1 MPFHKITK
9 IYLDMDG
16 VIADFNTEYIR
27 QHGIHPRQAEKEK
40 KFEPYF
46 RQMIEA
52 GGFEKLPLMHD
63 AHLGLDYLK
72 RIPITTEILSSTAR
86 EEVHN
91 VIQGQKIR
99 WLKKHNIDFNPILVP
114 GKRYKKE
121 YARPDTLLIDD
132 TEVNIKQFREAGGHA
147 IYHKD
152 WVTTLAILKLYV

>member
-1 MPFHKITK
+1 MPFHKISK

-16 VIADFNTEYIR
+16 VIADFNREYIR

-46 RQMIEA
+46 RQMIDNK
-52 GGFEKLPLMHD
+52 GFEKLPLMAD
-63 AHLGLDYLK
+63 AQVGLDYLNK
-72 RIPITTEILSSTAR
+72 ISITTEILSSTAR
-86 EEVHN
+86 PEIHEEV
-91 VIQGQKIR
+91 QEQKIN
-99 WLKKHNIDFNPILVP
+99 WLKKHNITFKPILVP
-114 GKRYKKE
+114 GKRHKKE

-132 TEVNIKQFREAGGHA
+132 TEINVKQFIGAGGHA